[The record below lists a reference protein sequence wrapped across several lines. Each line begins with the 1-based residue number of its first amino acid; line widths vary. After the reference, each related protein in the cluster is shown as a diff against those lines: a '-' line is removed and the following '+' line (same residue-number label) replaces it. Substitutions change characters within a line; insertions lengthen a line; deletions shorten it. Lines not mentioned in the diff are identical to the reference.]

1 MMGSTQDW
9 ELADRTDQNQG
20 VESAECWN
28 PHPWE
33 LGCAESED
41 SNSEGLWLMGVS
53 GTEGRKK

>member
-1 MMGSTQDW
+1 MGSTQDQ

-33 LGCAESED
+33 LGCAENAGC
-41 SNSEGLWLMGVS
+41 NSEGIWES
-53 GTEGRKK
+53 QEPKEEKK